1 MTIRTYQSDHNH
13 FLRGFTMPVEV
24 DCGGYTIFHVGDA
37 AKADSEKVGV
47 PAVVPF
53 WGDRIV

>member
-1 MTIRTYQSDHNH
+1 MQHPFGKARWT
-13 FLRGFTMPVEV
+13 FK
-24 DCGGYTIFHVGDA
+24 DCER